1 MRAGTREKRPVKAV
15 KKKEYCAQG
24 EEFKTAGNISLPA
37 ANTEES
43 HHAER
48 RHTNYS
54 KQLNG
59 GIPDGAPPN
68 HVISPDVG
76 TGKSGS
82 PAMRRQSRRYTG
94 QNINKPNTAP
104 PPPPSSMLSLA
115 AEGKGKMF
123 PRNSKL
129 LQCLNTLAAYYGWSQ
144 GYIVH
149 WGKQSFLR
157 TPKV

>member
-24 EEFKTAGNISLPA
+24 EEFKTSGNISSPA
-37 ANTEES
+37 GITEES

-59 GIPDGAPPN
+59 GIPDGTPPN

-82 PAMRRQSRRYTG
+82 PAMRRQSRRYTA
-94 QNINKPNTAP
+94 QNINKPNIAP
-104 PPPPSSMLSLA
+104 PPPPVPSL
-115 AEGKGKMF
+115 GKGS
-123 PRNSKL
+123 PSSSSWWHHDITCREHSPDP
-129 LQCLNTLAAYYGWSQ
+129 LQPHLPYL
-144 GYIVH
+144 V
-149 WGKQSFLR
+149 
-157 TPKV
+157 KVACHL